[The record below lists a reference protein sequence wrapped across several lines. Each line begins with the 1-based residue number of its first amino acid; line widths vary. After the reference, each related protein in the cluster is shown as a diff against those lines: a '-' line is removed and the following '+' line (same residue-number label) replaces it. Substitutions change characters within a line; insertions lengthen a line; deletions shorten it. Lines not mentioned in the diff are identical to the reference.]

1 MLINTERCREL
12 ADFKTD
18 SNSFQVLLCTSGC
31 GVLLEENGDVL
42 HFFKG
47 DCVFIPADSESI
59 KIHGRAQ
66 LLKVTC

>member
-1 MLINTERCREL
+1 MLINTENCREL

-18 SNSFQVLLCTSGC
+18 SNSFQVFLCVGGC
-31 GVLLEENGDVL
+31 GVLLVENGEPL

-59 KIHGRAQ
+59 KIHGSAQ